1 MDIIL
6 FALYI
11 LIGIILVWIFCRV
24 SDIEI
29 QGMEDFG
36 LCVVLIWLWPT
47 VIICGIILIIMDW
60 FDGFSGGPGL
70 FS

>member
-1 MDIIL
+1 MNVIL

-11 LIGIILVWIFCRV
+11 LIGGILVWNFCRI

-29 QGMEDFG
+29 QDTEDFG
-36 LCVVLIWLWPT
+36 LCVVLIWLWPA
-47 VIICGIILIIMDW
+47 IILCGIILIIMDW
-60 FDGFSGGPGL
+60 FDGFNGGPGL

>member
-1 MDIIL
+1 MNIIL

-11 LIGIILVWIFCRV
+11 LIGGILVWIFCRI
-24 SDIEI
+24 SDTEI
-29 QGMEDFG
+29 QDTKDFS

-60 FDGFSGGPGL
+60 FDGFSGGSGL
-70 FS
+70 FG

>member
-1 MDIIL
+1 MGIIL

-11 LIGIILVWIFCRV
+11 LIGGILVGIFCRI

-29 QGMEDFG
+29 QDTEDFG

-47 VIICGIILIIMDW
+47 VVICGIILIIMDW
-60 FDGFSGGPGL
+60 FDGFSGGSGL
-70 FS
+70 FG